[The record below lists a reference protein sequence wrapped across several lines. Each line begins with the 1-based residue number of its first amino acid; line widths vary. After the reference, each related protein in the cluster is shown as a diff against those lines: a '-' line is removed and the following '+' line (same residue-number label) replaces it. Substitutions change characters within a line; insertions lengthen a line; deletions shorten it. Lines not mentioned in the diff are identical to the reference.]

1 MDLQSDRRD
10 RCNRFE
16 SLEHPGC
23 RHRRCRRSWDLPCSE
38 GLSHP
43 GISITRTN
51 SMETL
56 KSNMAEQVARAAS
69 IFQQQR
75 TGHLPDSVTVLLS
88 DQTLVVTLHGALSPA
103 EKDFAKSAC
112 GAAQVQEFHRQL
124 FINTAETLRQEIGR
138 ITGVEVC
145 DANAEVETSTGTVIH
160 VFTTGT
166 MVQVFQLAGSVPA
179 ETWSSKRSNDDV

>member
-88 DQTLVVTLHGALSPA
+88 DQTLVITLHGALSPA
-103 EKDFAKSAC
+103 EKDLAKSQI

-124 FINTAETLRQEIGR
+124 FINTAETLRQEIKR
-138 ITGVEVC
+138 ITGAAVC
-145 DANAEVETSTGTVIH
+145 EANTEVETTTGTVVQ
-160 VFTTGT
+160 VFMTGT
-166 MVQVFQLAGSVPA
+166 MVQVFQLATSVPA
-179 ETWSSKRSNDDV
+179 GTWSSKRPSNN